1 MAVIWKNYIW
11 NQPRFAKP
19 EEIASLE
26 RSWGVILPNDYKEVI
41 SMHQGMSPYPD
52 ALNIGKGE
60 DAIAALLIISLDEQQ
75 RAYSM
80 KDTYAQVKPHVP
92 SGVYPFAVTGSGD
105 YICFDYRSSPHEPKV
120 VFYFSEDA
128 GEEAIH
134 PLAESF
140 SDLLTKLHD

>member
-1 MAVIWKNYIW
+1 
-11 NQPRFAKP
+11 
-19 EEIASLE
+19 
-26 RSWGVILPNDYKEVI
+26 
-41 SMHQGMSPYPD
+41 
-52 ALNIGKGE
+52 
-60 DAIAALLIISLDEQQ
+60 
-75 RAYSM
+75 M
-80 KDTYAQVKPHVP
+80 KDTYTQVKPDVP
-92 SGVYPFAVTGSGD
+92 NGIYPFAVTGSGD